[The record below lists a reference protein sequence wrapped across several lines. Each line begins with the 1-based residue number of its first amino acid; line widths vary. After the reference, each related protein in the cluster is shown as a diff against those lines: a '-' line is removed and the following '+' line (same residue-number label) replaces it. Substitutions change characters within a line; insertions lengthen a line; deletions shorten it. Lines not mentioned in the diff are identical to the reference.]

1 MAAILLSEII
11 NEEVAG
17 LTFEQGTFV
26 GTKLN
31 FLPVQTNAPPTA
43 PLNNRR
49 QKKSCV
55 SSFIRAAR
63 VRGPQARENDF
74 TATIEAKL
82 TTILLFYRF

>member
-1 MAAILLSEII
+1 MAATLLSEII

-49 QKKSCV
+49 QKKKLREFIFTCSPGTGP
-55 SSFIRAAR
+55 SS
-63 VRGPQARENDF
+63 
-74 TATIEAKL
+74 T
-82 TTILLFYRF
+82 